1 MQAAEIGIEHNLGLT
16 CDPIDGLV
24 QVPCIVIV
32 IFLHRCS
39 SFVNDLQERNS
50 LGAVKAVTA
59 AQLSMASD
67 GVYSVT
73 LDEAIEAMRL
83 TAADMSVKYKET
95 SLSGLARTVKI
106 PLTVPAWCVLCL
118 CRGYNIADDVA
129 ARSEMR
135 GMCTV

>member
-1 MQAAEIGIEHNLGLT
+1 MVRHLLGFSGQSDLKIFAEHNLGLT

-24 QVPCIVIV
+24 QVPCIVRRPLLAHDY
-32 IFLHRCS
+32 FNPCS
-39 SFVNDLQERNS
+39 NQERNS

-67 GVYSVT
+67 GIYSVT

-95 SLSGLARTVKI
+95 SLSVCSLSF
-106 PLTVPAWCVLCL
+106 P
-118 CRGYNIADDVA
+118 Y
-129 ARSEMR
+129 
-135 GMCTV
+135 